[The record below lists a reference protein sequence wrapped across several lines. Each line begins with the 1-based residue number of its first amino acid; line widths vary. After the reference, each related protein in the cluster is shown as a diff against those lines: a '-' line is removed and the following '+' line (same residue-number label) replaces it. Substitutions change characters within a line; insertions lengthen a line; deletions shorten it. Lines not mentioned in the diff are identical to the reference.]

1 MTPSAVGRRGKVLLI
16 ELTPTVPNL
25 GRYIVMPRFGLLAI
39 ASILAE
45 KTGYEVKLL
54 FEPYLGTI
62 DADRIVR
69 EDPKYILV
77 NGLTTS
83 AFDNKAFLSSLRERL
98 GSRVPV
104 IAGGGHASMFPDDAR
119 RYADFV
125 LLYEGDETVVSLLSA
140 LEEDDAGERDQ
151 KLGSI
156 PGLLFRDSAGVWRRN
171 AGIRR
176 VEKID
181 YRYDF
186 RVVAGAENAVSR
198 FRLSQIPLQTS
209 RGCKHY
215 CSFCSWISLYGKV
228 GYYLRP
234 VADVLHDV
242 SHAIEYTGIRSFM
255 VTDNLFGGNVA
266 YAEELLGRIAER
278 FEREEKKP
286 VFTVLCRADQFFGE
300 RGVFS
305 DKLLALMRRAG
316 VTHVSLGLESL
327 SPKSLVQMR
336 KKSDVPQFL
345 AAADRLNRNGFHIA
359 ATFVAGFD
367 GDEYEDVVEIGRFS
381 RRIGCFTIQVYA
393 RNIAP
398 GTLDDML
405 ADFRIIPGCMDK
417 YRNGHTVNIFPSRM
431 LPSTLQKAIFE
442 AGTLFYDDKDPQKRL
457 VGRVYRQVWNGI
469 RPHYEALRRLED
481 EILLPER
488 IYVCEGGNGYRLKD
502 KSLRAVMEDPVRL
515 GAMEKR
521 IRSIFHAVSRK
532 TFLDDPA
539 GRVLSERPPPT
550 LSEGIAKRSS

>member
-1 MTPSAVGRRGKVLLI
+1 MTSSVALRRGKVLLI

-25 GRYIVMPRFGLLAI
+25 GRYIVMPRYGLLAI

-62 DADRIVR
+62 DVDRVVR
-69 EDPKYILV
+69 EEPKYILV

-83 AFDNKAFLSSLRERL
+83 ASDNEAFLSSLRETM

-104 IAGGGHASMFPDDAR
+104 IAGGEHASMFPDDAL

-140 LEEDDAGERDQ
+140 LEEENAEARDR
-151 KLGSI
+151 KLQGI
-156 PGLLFRDSAGVWRRN
+156 PGLLFRDSSGVLHRN
-171 AGIRR
+171 KDVRR

-186 RVVAGAENAVSR
+186 RIVAGAGNAASR

-228 GYYLRP
+228 GYVLRP
-234 VADVLHDV
+234 IDDVLHDI

-255 VTDNLFGGNVA
+255 VTDNLFGGDGDH
-266 YAEELLGRIAER
+266 AEELLGRIADR
-278 FEREEKKP
+278 FGGNGQNP
-286 VFTVLCRADQFFGE
+286 VFTVLCRADQFTGGKGIFPD
-300 RGVFS
+300 R
-305 DKLLALMRRAG
+305 LLALMRRAG

-336 KKSDVPQFL
+336 KRSDIPQYL
-345 AAADRLNRNGFHIA
+345 AAADRLNRNGFRIA

-367 GDEYEDVVEIGRFS
+367 GDEYEDVVEIGRFAK
-381 RRIGCFTIQVYA
+381 RIDCFTIQVYT

-398 GTLDDML
+398 GTLDDVL
-405 ADFRIIPGCMDK
+405 SDYRIIPGCLDR

-442 AGTLFYDDKDPQKRL
+442 AGALFYDEKDPQKRL
-457 VGRVYRQVWNGI
+457 VGRVYRQIWNGI
-469 RPHYEALRRLED
+469 RPHYEALRILED

-488 IYVCEGGNGYRLKD
+488 IYAYEGGNGYRLND
-502 KSLRAVMEDPVRL
+502 KSLRAVMEDPDRRGWL
-515 GAMEKR
+515 EKR
-521 IRSIFHAVSRK
+521 IRSIFQSVSRK
-532 TFLDDPA
+532 SFLDEQAVWMRPE
-539 GRVLSERPPPT
+539 RSSPPLSD
-550 LSEGIAKRSS
+550 GVAKRSS